1 MTNTT
6 LEQALVNWLLAAG
19 LAAPVQAGAS
29 NEELANDQSTV
40 IVSVPEIQHVVGPL
54 DKATVHLIV
63 SAPAYH
69 ASLETY
75 REKAASVRIA
85 VQAHASN
92 GLAAALQTAGSVFGG
107 FHISDSSELVE
118 DSRWVNS
125 LTASIGLH
133 IE

>member
-1 MTNTT
+1 MTNAT

-19 LAAPVQAGAS
+19 VAVPVQAGAS
-29 NEELANDQSTV
+29 NEELSNDQATV

-54 DKATVHLIV
+54 HKATVHLIV

-69 ASLETY
+69 ASLDTY
-75 REKAASVRIA
+75 REKAAAVRAA
-85 VQAHASN
+85 VYTHASN

-107 FHISDSSELVE
+107 LHIGDSSELIE

-125 LTASIGLH
+125 LGLTLGLS
-133 IE
+133 

>member
-1 MTNTT
+1 MTNAT
-6 LEQALVNWLLAAG
+6 LEQALVNWLLAVG
-19 LAAPVQAGAS
+19 VTAPVQAGAS
-29 NEELANDQSTV
+29 DEELANDQATV
-40 IVSVPEIQHVVGPL
+40 IVSAPEIQHVVGPL
-54 DKATVHLIV
+54 HKATIHLIV

-75 REKAASVRIA
+75 REKAVSVRIA
-85 VQAHASN
+85 VEAHPSN
-92 GLAAALQTAGSVFGG
+92 GLAAALQTAGFVFGG
-107 FHISDSSELVE
+107 FHIGDSSELVE